1 MKKFLDDFKQF
12 AFGGNLIETAVG
24 LVLALATAALVNSLV
39 ETVIMPLVSAIFG
52 APDFS
57 ELWQINVGEGTILLG
72 VFVTSLISFLAVALG
87 VYLLVVKPWNAYK
100 ARVARAEEPTPA
112 APAEDILLLR
122 EIRDSLQQRT

>member
-1 MKKFLDDFKQF
+1 MTKFLDDFKQF

-24 LVLALATAALVNSLV
+24 LVLALATAELVNSLV
-39 ETVIMPLVSAIFG
+39 ETVIMPLVSAVFG

-57 ELWQINVGEGTILLG
+57 ELWQISVGDGTILLG
-72 VFVTSLISFLAVALG
+72 VFVTSLISFLAVAVG

-100 ARVARAEEPTPA
+100 ARVARSETPTPA
-112 APAEDILLLR
+112 APTEDILLLR